1 LSNVLHMHRRAPIRV
16 IRKAPPKPEPV
27 PVVHHREPRLHTP
40 HVADVA
46 HASAVVEPSLEPYRI
61 PVDDEITE
69 ERLVQ
74 EFERGRLQ
82 GHAEAAMLE
91 ADRERAIQDA
101 AHDRVAVLLENLTR
115 ETGRFTGEL
124 EKEAYRFA
132 VAVAE
137 RIVKREIALDESV
150 VMRQMREAVRRI
162 VGVETITVRV
172 HPDDEALVRSH
183 RAALLSSSDSVR
195 EILIEGDETIDR
207 GGCILESA
215 TGNVDARIGSQ
226 LRQIETALFGPQ
238 LPSEEEAG

>member
-1 LSNVLHMHRRAPIRV
+1 LSNVLHIHRRVPIRV
-16 IRKAPPKPEPV
+16 IRKAPPKPEPA
-27 PVVHHREPRLHTP
+27 PVVRQSEHRP
-40 HVADVA
+40 HVPHVPEAR
-46 HASAVVEPSLEPYRI
+46 HAAPVVDTPLEPYRI
-61 PVDDEITE
+61 PVDDEVTE
-69 ERLVQ
+69 ERLAQ

-82 GHAEAAMLE
+82 GHAEAAMHE
-91 ADRERAIQDA
+91 ADRQRSIQEA
-101 AHDRVAVLLENLTR
+101 AQERVAALLVNLTR
-115 ETGRFTGEL
+115 ETGRFTSEL

-132 VAVAE
+132 VAVAA

-150 VMRQMREAVRRI
+150 VMRQMREAVHRI

-172 HPDDEALVRSH
+172 HPDDEELVRSH
-183 RAALLSSSDSVR
+183 RAAILSSSDSVR
-195 EILIEGDETIDR
+195 EILIEGDESIER